1 MYKCE
6 RENQIL
12 SMGLGKIFNV
22 GDTVKDVVD
31 GVGSVV
37 DRFVHTDEEKQQL
50 KAELEREISAR
61 WASDMKSDSWLSKN
75 VRPLVLLSSL
85 GVFFVLLFTDGNI
98 GEFQVQEAWIP
109 VFQTIL
115 ITALGGYF
123 VGRSVEKVRK

>member
-1 MYKCE
+1 
-6 RENQIL
+6 
-12 SMGLGKIFNV
+12 MGLDKIFNV
-22 GDTVKDVVD
+22 GKNVTEVVK
-31 GVGSVV
+31 GVGDVV

-50 KAELEREISAR
+50 KAELEKEISNR
-61 WASDMKSDSWLSKN
+61 WQSDMVSDSWLSKN